1 MIVIKKKLGQYEAF
15 DKMRVISIIID
26 QWQKYK
32 LGEKIDLR
40 FQDSEGKTQKSM
52 MCTVNGEKLVYPH
65 KDGSVDYIILRLK
78 KIA

>member
-26 QWQKYK
+26 QWEKYK
-32 LGEKIDLR
+32 LGEKVRIR
-40 FQDSEGKTQKSM
+40 FEDSWGKSKREM
-52 MCTVNGEKLVYPH
+52 MCTIDGEKLVYPH

>member
-15 DKMRVISIIID
+15 DKMNVIAIILD

-32 LGEKIDLR
+32 LGEKVDLR

-52 MCTVNGEKLVYPH
+52 MCTINGEKLVYPH

>member
-15 DKMRVISIIID
+15 GKMRVISIIID

-32 LGEKIDLR
+32 LGEKVDLR

-52 MCTVNGEKLVYPH
+52 MCTIEGEKLVYPH

>member
-15 DKMRVISIIID
+15 DKMNVISIIID

-32 LGEKIDLR
+32 LGEKVDLR

-52 MCTVNGEKLVYPH
+52 MCTINGEKLVYPH